1 MKHSYQP
8 GNRIGN
14 EIKLYVGIISILL
27 FLITLAITLTII
39 NVPLFMGSLWFSKS
53 YELVGMTFSTV
64 MDNYLELMAYL
75 NFPWIDTLAMSDF
88 PTSASAAFHFMEVK
102 HLFYLN
108 YGVLIISA
116 LISIFIFK
124 KLKGSRNV
132 WRLYWP
138 FKQLRW
144 LPIIV
149 IILLIF
155 NFNTIFIAFHE
166 IVFNNDAWLFN
177 PATDP
182 IILVLHESFF
192 LLCFISVFVIIQ
204 LGIEVVFRV
213 GKKDFEKQILGI

>member
-14 EIKLYVGIISILL
+14 EIKLYVGILSILL

-124 KLKGSRNV
+124 KLKESRNV

-166 IVFNNDAWLFN
+166 IAFNNDAWLFN

-213 GKKDFEKQILGI
+213 GKKDFDKQILGI

>member
-39 NVPLFMGSLWFSKS
+39 NVPLFKGSLWFSKS

-124 KLKGSRNV
+124 KLKESRNV

-166 IVFNNDAWLFN
+166 IAFNNDAWLFN

-204 LGIEVVFRV
+204 LGIEMVFRV

>member
-124 KLKGSRNV
+124 KLKESRNV

-166 IVFNNDAWLFN
+166 IAFNNDAWLFN